1 MRKISQPPPPSERPK
16 AFVASRDKL
25 LYVEDEDQNW
35 LAAELR
41 LRRSYD
47 VIRAKSDQEACEELI
62 RHGHTLAAVLMDIQ
76 LRGSVLD
83 GIKLTMLLRG
93 KLDKTSLPSFAL
105 NVPVLE
111 IPVVFVSA
119 YGARYSEAMLIAAGG
134 NKLIAKPVD
143 FVELTS
149 TLAQIRLQRV
159 MELRKPPSSKRPSA

>member
-1 MRKISQPPPPSERPK
+1 MKKISQPPPPSSERSRALAPG
-16 AFVASRDKL
+16 RDKL

-35 LAAELR
+35 LAAEIR

-47 VIRAKSDQEACEELI
+47 VIRAKSDREACEELI
-62 RHGHTLAAVLMDIQ
+62 RHGETLAAVLMDIQ

-83 GIKLTMLLRG
+83 GINLTMLLRG
-93 KLDKTSLPSFAL
+93 KLDRTVLPSFAA

-111 IPVVFVSA
+111 VPVVFVSA
-119 YGARYSEAMLIAAGG
+119 YGARYSESALIAAGG
-134 NKLIAKPVD
+134 NKMIAKPVD

-159 MELRKPPSSKRPSA
+159 MGKPPSSKRPSA